1 MIFILS
7 NLQERVKSVPS
18 SMGASPIAPAVA
30 TAVRKGRFSVVTH
43 PDPNLVNL
51 PSAPVSS
58 STCSPLDVPT
68 QSPQEGWLTP
78 FHSCESFLCY

>member
-1 MIFILS
+1 
-7 NLQERVKSVPS
+7 
-18 SMGASPIAPAVA
+18 MGASPIAPAVA

-58 STCSPLDVPT
+58 PSDVPT
-68 QSPQEGWLTP
+68 ISPQEGWLEP
-78 FHSCESFLCY
+78 FH